1 MILLIWYTIDMIR
14 KWDIK
19 DKTLSR
25 KVIDEVI
32 TRVQDIE
39 DTDVAG
45 EIVAQDLIDIV
56 LESVGPEIYN
66 AAVDDAM
73 KLVREKL
80 EDTQYSIEDLKQV

>member
-1 MILLIWYTIDMIR
+1 MIR

-39 DTDVAG
+39 DPEVAG
-45 EIVAQDLIDIV
+45 EIVA
-56 LESVGPEIYN
+56 SF
-66 AAVDDAM
+66 DA
-73 KLVREKL
+73 R
-80 EDTQYSIEDLKQV
+80 

>member
-1 MILLIWYTIDMIR
+1 MIR

-39 DTDVAG
+39 DPEVAG

-56 LESVGPEIYN
+56 LENVGPEIYN
-66 AAVDDAM
+66 SAVDDAT
-73 KLVREKL
+73 KLIREKL
-80 EDTQYSIEDLKQV
+80 EDIEYSVEDLKRV

>member
-1 MILLIWYTIDMIR
+1 MIR

-39 DTDVAG
+39 DPEVAG

-66 AAVDDAM
+66 TAVDDVA
-73 KLVREKL
+73 KLIREKL
-80 EDTQYSIEDLKQV
+80 EDIEYSVEDLKRV